1 MLPTLKCDRFLLK
14 FNFTETDVSI
24 WIRTYY
30 YVCCCAYGTSF
41 LFTIKQITVGL
52 LWLLSH
58 SHCNKKTGKP
68 IELKH
73 NTIICI
79 KNIDKVTSFN
89 VNVYELQFLISD
101 TYWNLQEENICDR
114 KGHFKKDYQNIES
127 FVTETQQTSKLK
139 KNVKKCL
146 SEASFSVDA
155 ILQSD
160 RSQFPP
166 RRWKKLVSKWRRKP
180 SSNIL
185 TGITHPIEVG
195 MREVS
200 SRAGLPFGL

>member
-1 MLPTLKCDRFLLK
+1 M
-14 FNFTETDVSI
+14 
-24 WIRTYY
+24 
-30 YVCCCAYGTSF
+30 
-41 LFTIKQITVGL
+41 
-52 LWLLSH
+52 
-58 SHCNKKTGKP
+58 
-68 IELKH
+68 
-73 NTIICI
+73 
-79 KNIDKVTSFN
+79 
-89 VNVYELQFLISD
+89 YELQFLISD

-127 FVTETQQTSKLK
+127 FVTETQQTSKIK

-200 SRAGLPFGL
+200 SRERERGRECVWERERGREEEIDIERMRESVREEKRGQKIEWERRYSTHTFLFLSLQTSSYFPLFWNVITTHDNNSKYNVSHIKF